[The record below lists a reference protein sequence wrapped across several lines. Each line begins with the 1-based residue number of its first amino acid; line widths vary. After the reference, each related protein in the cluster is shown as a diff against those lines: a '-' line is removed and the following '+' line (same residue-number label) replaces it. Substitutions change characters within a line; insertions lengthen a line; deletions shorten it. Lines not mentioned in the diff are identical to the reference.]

1 MELGTTLTVLVASK
15 LGLPISTTHCIT
27 GATAGV
33 GLTAGG
39 RASDVNWRLVAVAFM
54 SWMLTLPAAGLTA
67 GLVFSFAAYSPK
79 QSS

>member
-33 GLTAGG
+33 GLTSGG
-39 RASDVNWRLVAVAFM
+39 RMSDVNWRLIATAFL
-54 SWMLTLPAAGLTA
+54 SWVLTD
-67 GLVFSFAAYSPK
+67 
-79 QSS
+79 